1 MFGADLASSINA
13 ISRYA
18 FRVFGFFLGCR
29 MRCRI
34 NHQNFKTMTSA
45 AELDP
50 NARAA
55 AQQALDELDEAASLA
70 RETIES
76 PQAATEAP
84 TAELSESEQASRNA
98 ERVQQFIKRAA
109 RQRNQGRLEMER
121 TYTGVMVV
129 DRHLQIFDPH
139 IASSVTRFLALTDK
153 TIYLLGRIGNQYM
166 SDAQVEKVRDSIQ
179 EKIEEYAKEASQSM
193 AIAIELSQKG
203 RAENFMW
210 IEPHYTGAA
219 LDFTFQI
226 KSRNILALEEA
237 TKNWDEAIRLMCEME
252 FNACATA
259 SQVNEIRLRERRLF
273 AAINR
278 HCANII
284 FGMSRKSMAAAE
296 KVTAQDSAAEQVS
309 QAA

>member
-1 MFGADLASSINA
+1 
-13 ISRYA
+13 
-18 FRVFGFFLGCR
+18 
-29 MRCRI
+29 
-34 NHQNFKTMTSA
+34 MTSA

-166 SDAQVEKVRDSIQ
+166 SDAQVEKIRDSIQ
-179 EKIEEYAKEASQSM
+179 EKIEEYAKEATQ
-193 AIAIELSQKG
+193 AATVAVELSQKG

-210 IEPHYTGAA
+210 IEPHYIAPA
-219 LDFTFQI
+219 LDFNFQV
-226 KSRNILALEEA
+226 KSRNTLALEEA

-252 FNACATA
+252 FNACASA
-259 SQVNEIRLRERRLF
+259 SQINEIRLRERRLF
-273 AAINR
+273 SGINR

-296 KVTAQDSAAEQVS
+296 KAAAQDSAAEQVS
-309 QAA
+309 QAE